1 MRKHL
6 PVTNEN
12 TLIEDNRGLVKTIV
26 KHFKPRNKTEFEE
39 YEQAGLI
46 GLMRAIRKHD
56 PNKGKLS
63 TIAFYY
69 ITGEISK
76 YIKQE
81 KKSIGIG
88 GLDLDVLCHSKKFD
102 FSEYFNNL
110 SDLERKILDLRIEG
124 YTFKDIGGLLG
135 GYTGAWANLIYR
147 NLIRRITKENE

>member
-1 MRKHL
+1 MIQD
-6 PVTNEN
+6 EN
-12 TLIEDNRGLVKTIV
+12 ILIEDNRGLVKTIV
-26 KHFKPRNKTEFEE
+26 QHFKPRNKTEFDE

-81 KKSIGIG
+81 KKNIGIG
-88 GLDLDVLCHSKKFD
+88 GMDLELICYNRKLD
-102 FSEYFNNL
+102 FSDYFANLNNTERQVI
-110 SDLERKILDLRIEG
+110 DLKVEG
-124 YTFKDIGGLLG
+124 YTFKEIGEKMG
-135 GYTGAWANLIYR
+135 GYTGSWANFIYQNIIKTIKQR
-147 NLIRRITKENE
+147 YIDT